1 VLIEKMAKKGDTALQ
16 RPDRIARRRLMAVA
30 AAGLLVVP
38 ACARAQQAPEK
49 LSKPE
54 ADYQDA
60 PKNDQQCSECTKFQ
74 PPKGCSVLTGDISP
88 KGWCKLYE
96 APPE

>member
-1 VLIEKMAKKGDTALQ
+1 MHDAKTIGRRQLMTA
-16 RPDRIARRRLMAVA
+16 AS
-30 AAGLLVVP
+30 AGLLMLRT
-38 ACARAQQAPEK
+38 RAAAHAQAHEQQAK

-54 ADYQDA
+54 AEYQDS

-74 PPKGCSVLTGDISP
+74 PPKGCSVVSGDISP

>member
-1 VLIEKMAKKGDTALQ
+1 LSKNET
-16 RPDRIARRRLMAVA
+16 IARCHLIA
-30 AAGLLVVP
+30 AAGAGLFMLQ
-38 ACARAQQAPEK
+38 ACPRAQAQQGQEK
-49 LSKPE
+49 FSPSD
-54 ADYQDA
+54 AAYQDS

-74 PPKGCSVLTGDISP
+74 PPKGCSVVTGDISP

>member
-1 VLIEKMAKKGDTALQ
+1 MQKAPT
-16 RPDRIARRRLMAVA
+16 IARRRLIA
-30 AAGLLVVP
+30 AASAGLLILR
-38 ACARAQQAPEK
+38 ARASARAQEQQAK

-54 ADYQDA
+54 ADYQDS

-74 PPKGCSVLTGDISP
+74 PPKGCSVVAGDISP

>member
-1 VLIEKMAKKGDTALQ
+1 MHNDTI
-16 RPDRIARRRLMAVA
+16 IARRRLLALA
-30 AAGLLVVP
+30 GAGLLML
-38 ACARAQQAPEK
+38 RAQAQAQQQQQEK

-54 ADYQDA
+54 AEYQDA
-60 PKNDQQCSECTKFQ
+60 PKNNQQCSECTKFQ
-74 PPKGCSVLTGDISP
+74 PPKGCSVVSGDISP

>member
-1 VLIEKMAKKGDTALQ
+1 MAKHENIG
-16 RPDRIARRRLMAVA
+16 RRHLIA
-30 AAGLLVVP
+30 AAGAGLLMLN
-38 ACARAQQAPEK
+38 AAARAQQSQEK
-49 LSKPE
+49 LGKSD
-54 ADYQDA
+54 AAYQDS

-74 PPKGCSVLTGDISP
+74 PPKGCSVVAGDISP

>member
-1 VLIEKMAKKGDTALQ
+1 MQNAT
-16 RPDRIARRRLMAVA
+16 PIARRRLIA
-30 AAGLLVVP
+30 AASAGLLMLRIP
-38 ACARAQQAPEK
+38 ARAQAQEQ

-54 ADYQDA
+54 AEYQDA

-74 PPKGCSVLTGDISP
+74 PPKGCSVVTGDISP

>member
-1 VLIEKMAKKGDTALQ
+1 LENAT
-16 RPDRIARRRLMAVA
+16 RIARRRLIALA
-30 AAGLLVVP
+30 SAGLLVLGTRAP
-38 ACARAQQAPEK
+38 ARAQGQQQEK

-54 ADYQDA
+54 AEYQES
-60 PKNDQQCSECTKFQ
+60 PKNNQQCSECTKFQ
-74 PPKGCSVLTGDISP
+74 PPKGCSVVAGDVSP

>member
-1 VLIEKMAKKGDTALQ
+1 MRDSK
-16 RPDRIARRRLMAVA
+16 RIARRRLLAVA
-30 AAGLLVVP
+30 GTGLLMLQAGAP
-38 ACARAQQAPEK
+38 ARAQEQRTK

-54 ADYQDA
+54 AEYQDS
-60 PKNDQQCSECTKFQ
+60 PKNSQQCSQCTKFQ
-74 PPKGCSVLTGDISP
+74 PPKGCSVADGDISA

>member
-1 VLIEKMAKKGDTALQ
+1 LSKNDV
-16 RPDRIARRRLMAVA
+16 IARRRLIAVA
-30 AAGLLVVP
+30 GAGLLMLKVRQP
-38 ACARAQQAPEK
+38 AQAQQSQEK
-49 LSKPE
+49 LSKPDS
-54 ADYQDA
+54 AYQDT

-74 PPKGCSVLTGDISP
+74 PPKGCSVVSGDISA

>member
-1 VLIEKMAKKGDTALQ
+1 LQ
-16 RPDRIARRRLMAVA
+16 NVPTIARRRLIALA
-30 AAGLLVVP
+30 SAGLLMLGARTP
-38 ACARAQQAPEK
+38 ARAQAQQQGK

-54 ADYQDA
+54 AEYQDT

-74 PPKGCSVLTGDISP
+74 PPKGCSVVSGDISP

>member
-1 VLIEKMAKKGDTALQ
+1 MQ
-16 RPDRIARRRLMAVA
+16 NDRIIARRSLMAVA
-30 AAGLLVVP
+30 SAGLFMLG
-38 ACARAQQAPEK
+38 AGARARAQQQQQEK

-54 ADYQDA
+54 AEYQDT

-74 PPKGCSVLTGDISP
+74 PPKGCSVVAGDISP

>member
-1 VLIEKMAKKGDTALQ
+1 MSKEQMIGRRGLIAATGMGLFMLQ
-16 RPDRIARRRLMAVA
+16 TCL
-30 AAGLLVVP
+30 
-38 ACARAQQAPEK
+38 RAQAQQSPEK
-49 LSKPE
+49 LSKSD
-54 ADYQDA
+54 AAYQES

-74 PPKGCSVLTGDISP
+74 PPKGCSVVSGDISP

>member
-1 VLIEKMAKKGDTALQ
+1 LPND
-16 RPDRIARRRLMAVA
+16 PNIARRRLLA
-30 AAGLLVVP
+30 AAGAGLLMLG
-38 ACARAQQAPEK
+38 ARARVQAQQQEQAK

-54 ADYQDA
+54 AEYQDT
-60 PKNDQQCSECTKFQ
+60 PNNNQQCSECTKFQ
-74 PPKGCSVLTGDISP
+74 PPKGCSVVSGEISP

>member
-1 VLIEKMAKKGDTALQ
+1 MMEAGAPAPAQEK
-16 RPDRIARRRLMAVA
+16 
-30 AAGLLVVP
+30 P
-38 ACARAQQAPEK
+38 AK

-54 ADYQDA
+54 AEYRDL

-74 PPKGCSVLTGDISP
+74 PPKGCSVVAGDVSP
-88 KGWCKLYE
+88 RGWCKLYE

>member
-1 VLIEKMAKKGDTALQ
+1 MQNDTK
-16 RPDRIARRRLMAVA
+16 IARRRLMALA
-30 AAGLLVVP
+30 GAGLLMLG
-38 ACARAQQAPEK
+38 AGEQARAQAPREQAK

-54 ADYQDA
+54 AEYQDT
-60 PKNDQQCSECTKFQ
+60 PKNNQQCSECTKFQ
-74 PPKGCSVLTGDISP
+74 PPKGCSVVSGDISP

>member
-1 VLIEKMAKKGDTALQ
+1 MRDSKS
-16 RPDRIARRRLMAVA
+16 IARRQLLA
-30 AAGLLVVP
+30 AAGTGLLILRSG
-38 ACARAQQAPEK
+38 AAARAQEKAPK

-54 ADYQDA
+54 AEYQDT
-60 PKNDQQCSECTKFQ
+60 PKNDKQCSECTRFQ
-74 PPKGCSVLTGDISP
+74 PPKGCSVVDGDISP

>member
-1 VLIEKMAKKGDTALQ
+1 LHKKTI
-16 RPDRIARRRLMAVA
+16 IARRRLMALA
-30 AAGLLVVP
+30 GTGLLMLC
-38 ACARAQQAPEK
+38 AGTAARAQQQQEK

-54 ADYQDA
+54 AEYQDT
-60 PKNDQQCSECTKFQ
+60 PKNNQQCSECTKFQ
-74 PPKGCSVLTGDISP
+74 PPKGCSVVSGDISP

>member
-1 VLIEKMAKKGDTALQ
+1 VTFAGAIYRVEKHTNPAAT
-16 RPDRIARRRLMAVA
+16 PDHRSRCRTIDAQCPSTSA
-30 AAGLLVVP
+30 
-38 ACARAQQAPEK
+38 AQQSQAK
-49 LSKPE
+49 LSK
-54 ADYQDA
+54 ADSAYQDS

-74 PPKGCSVLTGDISP
+74 PPKGCSVVTCDINP

>member
-1 VLIEKMAKKGDTALQ
+1 MLRVRAPAQAQEK
-16 RPDRIARRRLMAVA
+16 
-30 AAGLLVVP
+30 
-38 ACARAQQAPEK
+38 PEQ

-54 ADYQDA
+54 AEYQDS

-74 PPKGCSVLTGDISP
+74 PPKGCAVVAGDISP
-88 KGWCKLYE
+88 RGWCKLYE